1 MSEEKFLRLREDRA
15 LRDAALALLKAD
27 VAHLRAD
34 LAGKSMGER
43 FMDRISEGAVDVFDE
58 AVEVANNN
66 RGVLATLI
74 AAVLVWFARNPIM
87 ALFVDDEEQHDDD
100 GVEYAGEPD
109 RP

>member
-1 MSEEKFLRLREDRA
+1 MSEEKFRRLKEDRA

-34 LAGKSMGER
+34 LSGKSMGER

-58 AVEVANNN
+58 AVGVANNN

-87 ALFVDDEEQHDDD
+87 ALFADDDELGDEGGDHF
-100 GVEYAGEPD
+100 AGEPD
-109 RP
+109 TP